1 MSVERVYLQCIV
13 YVNRYLW
20 FTCNVKGRNHFHF
33 YILYQLKK
41 KELLAICQSSVFN
54 WTKVRTHQRLSRSF
68 ILQTLLCIVRFLKQ
82 RFPSMQ
88 QSNKR
93 ELQYIA
99 VHFST
104 CSSLWQVRVK
114 INPISYPKGLKKQGM
129 CSPRLLVVVCP
140 EVLCPIHGSIIQS
153 LLAQASVC
161 PSAPVC
167 LGDRITW
174 KAWAK

>member
-1 MSVERVYLQCIV
+1 MRVFRSTCSAVFLITAEDSGSLCYLSPVFQVGIVSELDRNCCDISAYVKRQLWFRFNCKMSVERVYLQCIV

-104 CSSLWQVRVK
+104 CSSLW
-114 INPISYPKGLKKQGM
+114 
-129 CSPRLLVVVCP
+129 
-140 EVLCPIHGSIIQS
+140 
-153 LLAQASVC
+153 
-161 PSAPVC
+161 
-167 LGDRITW
+167 
-174 KAWAK
+174 